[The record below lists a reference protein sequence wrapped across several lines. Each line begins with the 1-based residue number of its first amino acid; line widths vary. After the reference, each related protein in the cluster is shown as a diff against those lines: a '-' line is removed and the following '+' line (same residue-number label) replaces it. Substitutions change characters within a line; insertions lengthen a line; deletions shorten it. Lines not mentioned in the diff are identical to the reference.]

1 MTAAEAVC
9 RRHTTG
15 PHTQPR
21 PKPTVNIDHIGPVD
35 DPDAG
40 VKRSAESNAAI
51 VTSELRRRDF
61 YALDLRWGNIY
72 ALGVRRDMACESYE
86 LLSIYLF

>member
-40 VKRSAESNAAI
+40 VKRSAEFNAAI

-61 YALDLRWGNIY
+61 YALDLRRGNIY
-72 ALGVRRDMACESYE
+72 ALGVRT
-86 LLSIYLF
+86 